1 METKTKRMMLLLV
14 IAGFAVMPGD
24 ASPPSGRAA
33 SAADLAPPPASA
45 LTCAGVRPIFLMKN
59 ISDHIPEEPVSG
71 SGLTVCEAVPHPGL
85 ADGRS
90 CCTPKMER
98 GLLSLVARDFDSVL
112 HHHSRSLQGLLADA
126 AAKIQDHVMEL
137 TRQSE
142 NKTQALLAALYE
154 RMSGPARPTVATLF
168 DDLRR
173 YLLEPEEED
182 FDEELLESDLKDL
195 DGTPRRGQRAEVVV
209 PPPTPD
215 EAVANFFTELF
226 PLVYRHALNSHLRPG
241 DHFTGDFDACLR
253 ATRSEVL
260 PFGDSPRRAASSVGR
275 ALGATRVLLRS
286 LRTGSAAVSTASRR
300 LQRSGRSSPCDAALL
315 RMTYCAR
322 CRGISPSLR
331 PCAGLCLN
339 ALRGCLTPLA
349 ELELPW
355 AAYVES
361 AERLVAAMVGDPP
374 TAPAQVYTSDSTS
387 SSSARHGVARILA
400 SLDSWISEAIMY
412 ALENGPTLEKK

>member
-1 METKTKRMMLLLV
+1 MGDNSQFFILMPDGNLLLFSIPNCLKRKIIFTVFLHRNVLSQV
-14 IAGFAVMPGD
+14 ILHKLSFYNNIYLSFFFA
-24 ASPPSGRAA
+24 
-33 SAADLAPPPASA
+33 
-45 LTCAGVRPIFLMKN
+45 
-59 ISDHIPEEPVSG
+59 
-71 SGLTVCEAVPHPGL
+71 
-85 ADGRS
+85 
-90 CCTPKMER
+90 
-98 GLLSLVARDFDSVL
+98 
-112 HHHSRSLQGLLADA
+112 
-126 AAKIQDHVMEL
+126 DHVIEL

-154 RMSGPARPTVATLF
+154 RMSGPARPTVAILF

-173 YLLEPEEED
+173 FLLEPEEDEFED
-182 FDEELLESDLKDL
+182 EL
-195 DGTPRRGQRAEVVV
+195 DGEASKDGEGPKKSSRSEFIIPA
-209 PPPTPD
+209 PSPD
-215 EAVANFFTELF
+215 EAVSQFFTELF
-226 PLVYRHALNSHLRPG
+226 PLVYRLVDENLELG
-241 DHFTGDFDACLR
+241 DTSW

-260 PFGDSPRRAASSVGR
+260 PFGDSPRRAATSVGR

-286 LRTGSAAVSTASRR
+286 LRMGSAAVATASRR

-322 CRGISPSLR
+322 CRGIPPTLR

-387 SSSARHGVARILA
+387 TSSRHGVARILA

-412 ALENGPTLEKK
+412 ALENGPTLEKKVEFLNIVLKPLRSHATAVEKP